1 MIRFILRIL
10 VGALGLWLAAVLLP
24 DHISYASV
32 VDLVIAAIILGLA
45 NAIVRPI
52 LIVLTLPFTIITLGL
67 FLFVINGL
75 VLWLVG
81 HFSPGFH
88 VHGFLYAI
96 LGAIIVGLVSW
107 AGHFIIGSA
116 RAEGERSG
124 RSDA

>member
-10 VGALGLWLAAVLLP
+10 IGAFGLWLAAFLLP
-24 DHISYASV
+24 QHISYHSTL
-32 VDLVIAAIILGLA
+32 DLLIAAVILGIA

-88 VHGFLYAI
+88 VHGFLDAI
-96 LGAIIVGLVSW
+96 LGAIVVGLVSW
-107 AGHFIIGSA
+107 VGHFIIGSA
-116 RAEGERSG
+116 KT
-124 RSDA
+124 DAQR